1 MESSDQIKA
10 LFIVI
15 NAGYT
20 DTIMD
25 IVRAEGAGGATVIN
39 ARGEGV
45 NHESFMGITID
56 SEKEIILSLVEA
68 ATAKRIMCQI
78 KEKAGWKSPLHG
90 ICFVMPVNKAI
101 GINVPIKDYEEE
113 IETKAETK

>member
-10 LFIVI
+10 LFIVV

-56 SEKEIILSLVEA
+56 SEKEIILTLVDS
-68 ATAKRIMCQI
+68 ATAKRIMCDI

-90 ICFVMPVNKAI
+90 VCFVMPVNKAI
-101 GINVPIKDYEEE
+101 GINAPIKEYEEDKE
-113 IETKAETK
+113 AESK